1 MRTINRLEIEAITQ
15 ARGNPGGKEIT
26 MNESTFCR
34 PTCTCE
40 APTTAEEKQP
50 LSLILHHNS
59 EVAER
64 IAALAA
70 RIRGEVNGDRTGP
83 ESGRTI
89 KCMRDEISYQTDML
103 ESAEIILTKLLVM
116 LGGG

>member
-1 MRTINRLEIEAITQ
+1 
-15 ARGNPGGKEIT
+15 

-34 PTCTCE
+34 PVCANE
-40 APTTAEEKQP
+40 VSIPVEEKQP
-50 LSLILHHNS
+50 INIIMHHNS
-59 EVAER
+59 ELAEQ

-70 RIRGEVNGDRTGP
+70 RIRGEFNGDRTAP

-103 ESAEIILTKLLVM
+103 ENVEVILEKLLVM
-116 LGGG
+116 LGG

>member
-1 MRTINRLEIEAITQ
+1 
-15 ARGNPGGKEIT
+15 

-34 PTCTCE
+34 PVCANE
-40 APTTAEEKQP
+40 ASIPVEEKQP
-50 LSLILHHNS
+50 IGIIMHHNS

-70 RIRGEVNGDRTGP
+70 RIRGEVNGDRTAP

-103 ESAEIILTKLLVM
+103 ESAENILEKLLVM
-116 LGGG
+116 LGG

>member
-1 MRTINRLEIEAITQ
+1 
-15 ARGNPGGKEIT
+15 

-34 PTCTCE
+34 PVCANE
-40 APTTAEEKQP
+40 ASIPVAIPVEEKQP
-50 LSLILHHNS
+50 IGIILHHNS

-70 RIRGEVNGDRTGP
+70 RIRGEVNGDRTAP

-89 KCMRDEISYQTDML
+89 KCVRDEIDYQTDML
-103 ESAEIILTKLLVM
+103 ESAEIILEKLLVM
-116 LGGG
+116 LGG